1 MKKHYL
7 VVLWTCFYFQ
17 LMQAQTTNDTIATI
31 RLDEVVVS
39 VNKVEENKNSVAQ
52 QIEVIT
58 SSFIQLGQDQTTAE
72 LLGNNSGV
80 FVQKSQMGGGSPVLR
95 GFEANR
101 IVLVIDGVRMNNLIY
116 RGGHLQNILT
126 MDKNMID
133 RVEILY
139 GPSSTIY
146 GSDALGGVIHFI
158 TRKPEFAESGAKNKL
173 YVNLTNR
180 FSSANNEW
188 MAHLDVN
195 AGSTKFAS
203 LTSFTRSDYGDLRGG
218 TIHNPFYTTSYGER
232 PYYVE
237 RINNNDS
244 LVKNKYSFLQIQ
256 SAYKQ
261 YDLIQKI
268 SYRPSNR
275 ITHTVNAQY
284 STSSDV
290 PRYDRLTDPSTTGL
304 RFAEWYYG
312 PQKRL
317 MTSYDF
323 AYLQGSQFFQRI
335 NAGVSFQNVEES
347 RHTRRFNSTSLTHR
361 SEQVNVGALTFNVQ
375 RISGH
380 HDMKAGLD
388 IQINDLKST
397 ANSTNILNGSS
408 SPLDTRYPDGVNS
421 MKQFGIYFS
430 HNWLVNSYTRIT
442 DAVRIGYSN
451 LHSSLIDTTFF
462 KLPYRDVEQK
472 NIVYSGSVGLVYR
485 PSEVIKISTLLSTGF
500 RVPNVD
506 DLSKIFESAQG
517 TLIVPNPELK
527 PEKTISLETG
537 FRYGTANTSFENTF
551 YLTRLYDAIVT
562 DVFLFNGKDS
572 VMYDGVHSRTL
583 ANQNK
588 RKAYIVGFNSSIQR
602 KVDSNFDLMASVNY
616 TYGRIETDSVDIPLD
631 HIPPFHSRLQLTY
644 HYKNFSTVFSIQYN
658 SRKRLADYNPG
669 GEDNLQYA
677 TPKGM
682 PAWYTLNWKASWTLN
697 RHLKVHAGVENIAD
711 IQYRTFSSGI
721 NAPGRNW
728 VGTISLRF

>member
-1 MKKHYL
+1 MKKNYL

-17 LMQAQTTNDTIATI
+17 IMQAQTTNDTIATI
-31 RLDEVVVS
+31 RLDEVIVS
-39 VNKVEENKNSVAQ
+39 VNKVEEKKNSVAQ
-52 QIEVIT
+52 QVEVIP
-58 SSFIQLGQDQTTAE
+58 SSSIQLGQDQTTAE
-72 LLGNNSGV
+72 LLGNTSGV

-126 MDKNMID
+126 MDKNMLD

-158 TRKPEFAESGAKNKL
+158 TRKPEFAESGAKRKVF
-173 YVNLTNR
+173 VNSVNR

-188 MAHLDVN
+188 MTHLDVN
-195 AGSTKFAS
+195 AGNKKFAS

-218 TIHNPFYTTSYGER
+218 TLQNPFYSTSYGER

-237 RINNNDS
+237 LINNADS
-244 LVKNKYSFLQIQ
+244 LVMNKDRFLQIQ
-256 SAYKQ
+256 SAYTQ
-261 YDLIQKI
+261 YDLIQKF

-275 ITHTVNAQY
+275 ITHSVNAQY
-284 STSSDV
+284 STSSDI
-290 PRYDRLTDPSTTGL
+290 PRYDRLTDPATTRL

-317 MTSYDF
+317 MASYDLT
-323 AYLQGSQFFQRI
+323 YLPDSQFFQRI
-335 NAGVSFQNVEES
+335 NAGVNFQNVEES
-347 RHTRRFNSTSLTHR
+347 RHTRRFNTSSLTHR

-375 RISGH
+375 RISGR

-421 MKQFGIYFS
+421 MNQFGIYFS
-430 HNWLVNSYTRIT
+430 HNWLVNSKTRIT
-442 DAVRIGYSN
+442 DAVRIGYST
-451 LHSSLIDTTFF
+451 LHSTLIDTTFF
-462 KLPYRDVEQK
+462 KLPYRDVSQK
-472 NIVYSGSVGLVYR
+472 NVVYSGSVGLIHQS
-485 PSEVIKISTLLSTGF
+485 SEAIKISALLSTGF

-506 DLSKIFESAQG
+506 DLSKIFESVQG
-517 TLIVPNPELK
+517 SLIVPNTDLK
-527 PEKTISLETG
+527 PEKTISFEMG
-537 FRYGTANTSFENTF
+537 FRYRTANTSWENTV
-551 YLTRLYDAIVT
+551 YGTRLYDAIVT
-562 DVFLFNGKDS
+562 DAFLFNGNDS
-572 VMYDGVHSRTL
+572 VLYDGVKSKTL

-588 RKAYIVGFNSSIQR
+588 RKAYILGFNSAIQR
-602 KVDSNFDLMASVNY
+602 KIDSNFDLMLSINY
-616 TYGRIETDSVDIPLD
+616 TYGRTQTDTVDIPLD
-631 HIPPFHSRLQLTY
+631 HIPPFYSRLQLTY
-644 HYKNFSTVFSIQYN
+644 HYKNFSTLFYIQYN
-658 SRKRLADYNPG
+658 SWKRLADYNPG

-677 TPKGM
+677 TQKGM

-697 RHLKVHAGVENIAD
+697 HHLKVQAGVENIAD